1 MSGSE
6 PAFDESRYNKKDLLL
21 QAAINMRVC
30 RDMEI
35 RQEKRLQEI
44 ADRIFASD
52 DEDESSSP
60 VPPDEKKEEA
70 PQDRAEND
78 NQFHQMKCES
88 YSPYSDDDD
97 SDAESRATVDIDYND
112 LPPQGLCNST
122 GTFYST
128 LDNDTCAKIAKIA
141 GFRSWEDVAF
151 IKENIKRFPMI
162 KTKGIRLQ
170 AGTYIC
176 IVRDPHRHLR
186 RNKRGR
192 SSKSSR
198 SKKGNIKR
206 QKISG
211 KKITV
216 KKASSEKSPKS
227 NDKPCGEDPI
237 NEKRKS
243 STGQPKPVVVVRE
256 NRSNEEVHT
265 QIPLSRSSD
274 PCGYDKVKESYL
286 KFLENGEDDPH
297 NAFREAYPHIVKKY
311 LRKSL
316 NRRLSDWKC
325 NLSEK
330 VKAKNKNAS
339 RMSPCTIETVAP
351 KVLPSKP
358 SFSRIAE
365 KLSPDP
371 ARPPKM
377 TNEENEQNTS
387 IPKCGTETI
396 SPKGSSKQTI
406 SSIPEKSPSV
416 PTLLP
421 KSLAIS
427 NDKHY
432 LNKLHQYVRSDL
444 LELVQESSG
453 KVGIQC
459 VFCKGKPDKAPMA
472 MSFPN
477 GFEGS
482 TGLYRTVCAWQR
494 VHFKSCKY
502 VPDNVKKTYDELK
515 VKDTSR
521 GRVQYWIDSAELIGL
536 NQRENGGLEFSPDSK
551 CSGAS
556 NTAKGDTKSSN
567 YNSKKPAAMANVVE

>member
-6 PAFDESRYNKKDLLL
+6 PAFDESRYSKKDLLL

-35 RQEKRLQEI
+35 RQGKRLQEI

-60 VPPDEKKEEA
+60 VPPEEKKEEV
-70 PQDRAEND
+70 PQERAEND

-112 LPPQGLCNST
+112 LPPQGLCNSN

-162 KTKGIRLQ
+162 KTKGIRLK

-176 IVRDPHRHLR
+176 IVRDPRRHLR

-198 SKKGNIKR
+198 SKKGNKR
-206 QKISG
+206 QKVSG
-211 KKITV
+211 KKITTDT
-216 KKASSEKSPKS
+216 KASSEKSPKPY
-227 NDKPCGEDPI
+227 NKTCGVDPI

-243 STGQPKPVVVVRE
+243 STGEPAVRE

-265 QIPLSRSSD
+265 QIPLARSSD
-274 PCGYDKVKESYL
+274 PYGYDKVKESYL
-286 KFLENGEDDPH
+286 KFLENGEDDSH

-316 NRRLSDWKC
+316 CQKLSDWKSD
-325 NLSEK
+325 LYKKMKS
-330 VKAKNKNAS
+330 KNKNPS

-371 ARPPKM
+371 ARLPKM
-377 TNEENEQNTS
+377 TKEENDHNTS
-387 IPKCGTETI
+387 IPKCGTETV

-406 SSIPEKSPSV
+406 SSIREKLPSD
-416 PTLLP
+416 PITLP

-427 NDKHY
+427 NDKYY

-459 VFCKGKPDKAPMA
+459 VFCTGKPDKAPMA

-515 VKDTSR
+515 LKDTSR

-536 NQRENGGLEFSPDSK
+536 NQRENGGLEFSP
-551 CSGAS
+551 S

-567 YNSKKPAAMANVVE
+567 YNSKKPVALGNGVE

>member
-35 RQEKRLQEI
+35 RQGKRLQEI

-52 DEDESSSP
+52 DEDEISSP
-60 VPPDEKKEEA
+60 VPPEEKKEEVS
-70 PQDRAEND
+70 QERAEND

-112 LPPQGLCNST
+112 LPPQGLCNSN

-128 LDNDTCAKIAKIA
+128 LDNDTCVKIAKIA

-162 KTKGIRLQ
+162 KTKGIRLK

-176 IVRDPHRHLR
+176 IVRDPRRHLR

-198 SKKGNIKR
+198 SKKGNKR
-206 QKISG
+206 QKVSG
-211 KKITV
+211 KKITTDTN
-216 KKASSEKSPKS
+216 ASSEKSPKS

-243 STGQPKPVVVVRE
+243 STGQPKTVVVVRE

-265 QIPLSRSSD
+265 QIPLTRSSD

-286 KFLENGEDDPH
+286 KFLENGEEDSH

-311 LRKSL
+311 LRRSL
-316 NRRLSDWKC
+316 NRKLSDWKSDL
-325 NLSEK
+325 NK
-330 VKAKNKNAS
+330 KMKTKNKDSS
-339 RMSPCTIETVAP
+339 RMSQCTIETVAP

-358 SFSRIAE
+358 SFSRVAE
-365 KLSPDP
+365 QLSPDP
-371 ARPPKM
+371 ASLSKM
-377 TNEENEQNTS
+377 TKEKNEHKTS
-387 IPKCGTETI
+387 IPKYGTETV

-406 SSIPEKSPSV
+406 SSIAEKSPSE

-459 VFCKGKPDKAPMA
+459 VFCTGKPDKAPMA

-515 VKDTSR
+515 LKDTNR

-551 CSGAS
+551 CSCVS
-556 NTAKGDTKSSN
+556 NTAKGYTKSSN
-567 YNSKKPAAMANVVE
+567 YNSKKPVALGTGVE